1 MESLP
6 YGLTLKKNKKKKKPS
21 DDSNKISEVNKI
33 IINDNTLLLKL
44 KMEKCGYFP
53 KTNYFIDNKI
63 DEQFPE
69 TYNFQKLFP
78 NFTNYF
84 KNLDYNFSH
93 AIESKTYIDKN
104 NNISKT
110 LKNFILD
117 QSDKWNSEIVRYIG
131 YYWDLFDKKVKIHT
145 LIFLYMVDVFINK
158 DKLND
163 YDKNILYWAILFH
176 DVGKFHEM
184 NTIYKEDYS
193 KNKFIDKS
201 HPFKSAIV
209 FIKTMINQKLIFFK
223 DENEK
228 NEFITF
234 FEKCFVKTLYESFEK
249 EPNKYSNLAYNINF
263 NNFTDIEKFLLKLK
277 SHKENNWFYEITI
290 LIIFHQSLPNNDP
303 HLHGRHINEPLLDIK
318 YIKELFD
325 VRLLELMRIILIYD
339 SSSHCILNSTVWE
352 QEIDKYFDLL
362 IKNNCDFEE
371 YEDLSYNN
379 IVYLAELDGDL
390 DDIIAV
396 EYLYNNYTLKC
407 IVCDPKP
414 NTKIGK
420 MRESNLKKLGIEI
433 YYEIP
438 LI

>member
-1 MESLP
+1 
-6 YGLTLKKNKKKKKPS
+6 
-21 DDSNKISEVNKI
+21 
-33 IINDNTLLLKL
+33 
-44 KMEKCGYFP
+44 MEKCGYFP

-131 YYWDLFDKKVKIHT
+131 YYWDLLDKKVKIHT

-163 YDKNILYWAILFH
+163 YNKNILYWAILFH

-249 EPNKYSNLAYNINF
+249 EPNKYSNLAYNILSIFSLILKNF
-263 NNFTDIEKFLLKLK
+263 
-277 SHKENNWFYEITI
+277 
-290 LIIFHQSLPNNDP
+290 
-303 HLHGRHINEPLLDIK
+303 
-318 YIKELFD
+318 
-325 VRLLELMRIILIYD
+325 
-339 SSSHCILNSTVWE
+339 C
-352 QEIDKYFDLL
+352 
-362 IKNNCDFEE
+362 
-371 YEDLSYNN
+371 
-379 IVYLAELDGDL
+379 
-390 DDIIAV
+390 
-396 EYLYNNYTLKC
+396 
-407 IVCDPKP
+407 
-414 NTKIGK
+414 
-420 MRESNLKKLGIEI
+420 
-433 YYEIP
+433 
-438 LI
+438 